1 MMAAPMTARPSVPLS
16 VLISGGSEHVQVS
29 GVQLDSRKISPG
41 DLFLA
46 IAGEVHDGRQFIE
59 QAVANGAV
67 AVVADAPLAGFVDE
81 LPVPLLEIP
90 ELNLEVGNIAS
101 RFYGD
106 PSARMHMVGVTG
118 TNGKTTISRIIA
130 QLNRCVG
137 EDCGVIGTLGATR
150 TDDVAEAGN
159 TTPDAVSLQAQLAR
173 WLDDGVS
180 CVSMEVS
187 SHALVQGRTNG
198 VHFDTAVYT
207 NLSHDHLDYHG
218 SLASYARAKL
228 QLFTGEDLQYA
239 IINADDPYAMQVP
252 AIVASGVK
260 VLTYSSTPGAGAD
273 VQIESTAYS
282 ADGARAVISTPW
294 GKGEFLSTLPGE
306 FNLANLAAAITSV
319 MIRGREL
326 PQVLQCIASLNPV
339 PGRMQSIP
347 NSANL
352 QVIVDYAH
360 TPDALHQVL
369 KALQPQVEGQL
380 IVVFGCGGDRDPAKR
395 SIMGRA
401 ACELADKVIVTSDN
415 PRGEDP
421 ETIVRDIETGCSGD
435 YRLQVD
441 RAAAIRLAISEAVPG
456 DCVVIAGK
464 GHEDYQIV
472 DGQKLRFSDEEHAL
486 DALARR
492 DDA

>member
-1 MMAAPMTARPSVPLS
+1 MIAAPRTPRPSVPLS
-16 VLISGGSEHVQVS
+16 VLMDGASDDVQVS
-29 GVQLDSRKISPG
+29 GVQLDSRKVSQG

-46 IAGEVHDGRQFIE
+46 IAGEVHDGRQFME

-81 LPVPLLEIP
+81 LPVRVLEIP
-90 ELNLEVGNIAS
+90 ELNLEVGSIAS

-118 TNGKTTISRIIA
+118 TNGKTTTSRLIA
-130 QLNRCVG
+130 QLNRGMG

-150 TDDVAEAGN
+150 SDDVVEAGN
-159 TTPDAVSLQAQLAR
+159 TTPDAVSLQAQLAC
-173 WLDDGVS
+173 WEDDGVAS
-180 CVSMEVS
+180 VSMEVS

-218 SLASYARAKL
+218 SLANYARAKL
-228 QLFTGEDLQYA
+228 RLFAGEDLQFA

-252 AIVASGVK
+252 AVVMSGVQ

-273 VQIESTAYS
+273 VQIVSTSYS
-282 ADGARAVISTPW
+282 SDGVRALISTPW
-294 GKGEFLSTLPGE
+294 GNGEFLTTLPGE
-306 FNLANLAAAITSV
+306 FNLANLAAAISSV
-319 MIRGREL
+319 VLRGSEL
-326 PQVLQCIASLNPV
+326 SEVLQCITALRPV

-347 NSANL
+347 NAANL

-360 TPDALHQVL
+360 TPDALHQALAAL
-369 KALQPQVEGQL
+369 KPQVQGL
-380 IVVFGCGGDRDPAKR
+380 LVVVFGCGGDRDPAKR

-421 ETIVRDIETGCSGD
+421 EAIVRDIEAGCSGD
-435 YRLQVD
+435 YRLLVD
-441 RAAAIRLAISEAVPG
+441 RAAAIRLAITEASPE
-456 DCVVIAGK
+456 DCVLIAGK

-472 DGQKLRFSDEEHAL
+472 DGQKLHFSDEEQAL
-486 DALARR
+486 EALASRG
-492 DDA
+492 AT